1 VKDIPT
7 LLQAFDRLLDQRPC
21 RLLIV
26 GRGRQEKRVRALI
39 DELDL
44 GREVQLV
51 GFLDNPYAYI
61 ARADLLVVSSL
72 REGGPQVL
80 IEAMATATPVVSTD
94 CPNGPREILEFGR
107 YGPLVPRRDP
117 LSLSTAMAQTLDHPP
132 SAELLREGAQR
143 YTVEHS
149 SRIHL
154 QILGVSPV
162 AAPDRGAF
170 RQPRVSAE

>member
-1 VKDIPT
+1 M
-7 LLQAFDRLLDQRPC
+7 
-21 RLLIV
+21 IV
-26 GRGRQEKRVRALI
+26 GQGRQEKRLRALI

-44 GREVQLV
+44 FREVALV

-80 IEAMATATPVVSTD
+80 IEAMALGTPVVSTD

-117 LSLSTAMAQTLDHPP
+117 PDLSRAMAQTLDHPL
-132 SAELLREGAQR
+132 SANELREGAQR
-143 YTVEHS
+143 YTLERS
-149 SRIHL
+149 SRVHL
-154 QILGVSPV
+154 EIFGLSPV
-162 AAPDRGAF
+162 ASAPQV
-170 RQPRVSAE
+170 QPDAGTQDTPE